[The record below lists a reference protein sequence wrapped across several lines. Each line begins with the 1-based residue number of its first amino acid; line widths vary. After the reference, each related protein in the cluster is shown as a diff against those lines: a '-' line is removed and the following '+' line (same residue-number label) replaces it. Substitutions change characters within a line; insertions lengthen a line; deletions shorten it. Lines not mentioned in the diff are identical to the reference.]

1 MVSEAGSA
9 VKEQSLQRRNL
20 TPARVLQARKCGK
33 LSLVTHSVNIKT
45 NSIGLHETAPNT
57 AVTTEEHVSLH
68 DLTAEHGNEAG
79 SIWII
84 CKRPTPNAKAGIDF
98 LVRLLTL
105 EQTGW
110 VRDEDV
116 GTYID
121 KVKGGEKRMDAAPF
135 MDELQKKGKKKKPFA
150 EESAL
155 LLKQVAK
162 LKMAQAKE
170 GAPVT
175 VYFSDKESWY
185 NGTITAVNRD
195 RTFTV
200 HIDLS
205 LRHAH
210 APPPQ
215 TH

>member
-1 MVSEAGSA
+1 M
-9 VKEQSLQRRNL
+9 KRHR
-20 TPARVLQARKCGK
+20 TP
-33 LSLVTHSVNIKT
+33 
-45 NSIGLHETAPNT
+45 PPD
-57 AVTTEEHVSLH
+57 VTTEEHVSLH
-68 DLTAEHGNEAG
+68 DLTAEHGHEAG
-79 SIWII
+79 SICII
-84 CKRPTPNAKAGIDF
+84 CKRPTPNAKTGIDF

-135 MDELQKKGKKKKPFA
+135 MDELQKKGKKKKPFV

-185 NGTITAVNRD
+185 NGTIT
-195 RTFTV
+195 
-200 HIDLS
+200 
-205 LRHAH
+205 
-210 APPPQ
+210 P
-215 TH
+215 

>member
-1 MVSEAGSA
+1 M
-9 VKEQSLQRRNL
+9 KRHR
-20 TPARVLQARKCGK
+20 TP
-33 LSLVTHSVNIKT
+33 
-45 NSIGLHETAPNT
+45 PPD
-57 AVTTEEHVSLH
+57 VTTEEHVSLH
-68 DLTAEHGNEAG
+68 DLTAEHGHEAG
-79 SIWII
+79 SICII
-84 CKRPTPNAKAGIDF
+84 CKRPTPNAKTGIDF

-210 APPPQ
+210 APPPPD
-215 TH
+215 TLTKHIPFRFSSRMVTRMTRCL